1 MSWITRFLALAALLM
16 TISVAS
22 AQQPASN
29 ARLYVVTYVDVYP
42 NFAADAAKAMQQF
55 VADSRKDEGFVR
67 LEVMRDVARIN
78 HFSIVEVWQS
88 RAAYEAHLNKP
99 HVKALREKLQ
109 PGLGS
114 PYDERLYN
122 LLE

>member
-1 MSWITRFLALAALLM
+1 MSWNTRILVVPALLA
-16 TISVAS
+16 IAS
-22 AQQPASN
+22 IAPAQQVSTG
-29 ARLYVVTYVDVYP
+29 RLYVVTYVDVYP

-67 LEVMRDVARIN
+67 LEVMRDVSRSN

-88 RAAYEAHLNKP
+88 RAAYEAHLGKP
-99 HVKALREKLQ
+99 HVKAFREKLQ
-109 PGLGS
+109 AGLGS